1 VFSISQTS
9 RGYFCLEWSS
19 TEDGPKIRHLN
30 HINILNGFTDKNIF
44 SDIINH
50 FSYNLKSQSNSLSVI
65 INSDNVLISLLKINF
80 NKNNDKIIKWYENKV
95 MGNSFCNNYYNYYFP
110 MDSDNNC
117 LLISIPKKMQDNIVD
132 SSNKLGFNLIY
143 LSVDIFSAATLARQL
158 YKNETR
164 HEYLIWKINNNRNHM
179 LVYYNEDRIKLFTKI
194 KIQSNKIVAD
204 LTLGSI
210 DDAEKVKNIIF
221 NILINNTIDESIE
234 NIFLYQ
240 TKANTTIIKKIV
252 DKNFANIKLLDFSG
266 MIASNNYDKYK
277 YISYV
282 ENGICF
288 KGLDI

>member
-1 VFSISQTS
+1 MFSISQTS